1 MNKCKN
7 KCINN
12 DVNVIEENL
21 LSLDYYDL
29 DNKLDPNI
37 KQILDETN
45 AIISALDYEERND
58 LDDFN

>member
-12 DVNVIEENL
+12 DVNIIEENL

-29 DNKLDPNI
+29 DNKLDPDI
-37 KQILDETN
+37 KQILDESN